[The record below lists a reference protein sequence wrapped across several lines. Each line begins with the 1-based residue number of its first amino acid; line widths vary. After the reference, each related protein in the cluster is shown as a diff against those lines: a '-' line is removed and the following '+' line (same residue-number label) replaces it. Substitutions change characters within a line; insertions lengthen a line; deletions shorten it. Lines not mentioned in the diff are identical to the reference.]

1 MNHTLL
7 KDLPHIKGLYH
18 RSRYIERLY
27 SCDTANE
34 VYFVL
39 RHGVQNRFLDWDDIF
54 HIYCNADRR
63 ILDHEIKVADWI
75 MTELGFIVAHP
86 SRVSLSVFF

>member
-1 MNHTLL
+1 M
-7 KDLPHIKGLYH
+7 YH
-18 RSRYIERLY
+18 RSRYIHRLY
-27 SCDTANE
+27 NCKTPNE
-34 VYFVL
+34 VYSVL

-63 ILDHEIKVADWI
+63 IKDEEIQAADWI

-86 SRVSLSVFF
+86 GGVSLSVFF